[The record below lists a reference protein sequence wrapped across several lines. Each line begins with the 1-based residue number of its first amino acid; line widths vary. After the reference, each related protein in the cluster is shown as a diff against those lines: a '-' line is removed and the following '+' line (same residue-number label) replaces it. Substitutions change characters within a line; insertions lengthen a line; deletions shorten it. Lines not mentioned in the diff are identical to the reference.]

1 MLDLKIV
8 LAIYFGKPQ
17 CYNSFS
23 FFHKNFI
30 FLFTMKTP
38 YTQG

>member
-1 MLDLKIV
+1 MLDPKIV

-17 CYNSFS
+17 SFS
-23 FFHKNFI
+23 LFHKNFI

-38 YTQG
+38 YIQG